1 MDAHVWTIGE
11 GHYVIPGADRLV
23 VAGDI
28 VSIVSEAKSGF
39 ANGQLLAVVKLSDKI
54 FVTLGS
60 EPPTRR
66 VPREKAAPEAEA
78 PSPRSRKAARR

>member
-11 GHYVIPGADRLV
+11 GHYVIPGAERLV

-28 VSIVSEAKSGF
+28 VSIVSEAKSGSP
-39 ANGQLLAVVKLSDKI
+39 GGRLLAVVKLSDKI

-60 EPPTRR
+60 GQPTRR
-66 VPREKAAPEAEA
+66 VPREKAAPEAD
-78 PSPRSRKAARR
+78 PPHPRPRKAARR